1 MSMYILLTDKTKKK
15 ETNCPC
21 LITVFVWDRE
31 IGPFWKF
38 WWLDFWIDHYWI
50 VKNINDLFF
59 FFASF
64 VFSVFLIVRQYI
76 ACLKIWFNDIQGRRF
91 FFSFFDCHT
100 RCSYSCTVVWTVGN
114 KNNVRCTRRSL
125 LYIHYMAR

>member
-1 MSMYILLTDKTKKK
+1 MFWGKKK
-15 ETNCPC
+15 KFNWLMRVRIIDLKEEEGGGGEQEKKKQRIDTND
-21 LITVFVWDRE
+21 V
-31 IGPFWKF
+31 
-38 WWLDFWIDHYWI
+38 YWI